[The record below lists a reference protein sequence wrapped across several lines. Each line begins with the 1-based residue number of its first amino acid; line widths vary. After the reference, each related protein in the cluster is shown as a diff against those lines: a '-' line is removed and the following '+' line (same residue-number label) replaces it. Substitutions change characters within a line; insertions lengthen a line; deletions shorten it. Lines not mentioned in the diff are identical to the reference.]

1 VNLEDVRAIV
11 QAVDD
16 RSAAQPLL
24 LPGTVASV
32 FGSGRLEVAM
42 DGDPEDTAIEV
53 TGLFADVAPGD
64 RVMVMFDPPRGVYA
78 VGLIGRVQE
87 AGMVVG
93 LSEDVFDEEFTCSG
107 SCTDFLLF
115 PDIQFSGRA
124 GRMYRFG
131 WNIWIYKSDSL
142 VYPDWTLNPSMFG
155 MRTAFYPSGVRGY
168 VDLEPNMVQVML
180 SYSGVVP
187 YYESA
192 VETITCHLGIA
203 TGAADTFRLEG
214 VGQFTITDAG
224 PIDSLTT
231 L

>member
-1 VNLEDVRAIV
+1 MNLDDVRTLI
-11 QAVDD
+11 QAVDE
-16 RSAAQPLL
+16 RSAPTAGL
-24 LPGTVASV
+24 LPGTVGAV
-32 FGSGRLEVAM
+32 YGAGRLDVAM
-42 DGDPEDTAIEV
+42 DGDPEDTTIQA
-53 TGLFADVAPGD
+53 TSLFADVAPGD

-107 SCTDFLLF
+107 SCTDFLSF

-131 WNIWIYKSDSL
+131 WNIWLYKSASL
-142 VYPDWTLNPSMFG
+142 VYPGWTLNPSMFG
-155 MRTAFYPSGVRGY
+155 MRTAFYPSGVLGY
-168 VDLEPNMVQVML
+168 VDLEQNMAQVML

-192 VETITCHLGIA
+192 VETITCTVGIA
-203 TGAADTFRLEG
+203 TSAADTFTLEG

-224 PIDSLTT
+224 PVDALTV